1 MRGLPAVLVASVSIA
16 LYYNITFFGKALVA
30 LPSLP
35 VASGCLLYY
44 LSAFNTTSPIAQVA
58 LWMLSFGLVGAF
70 WWYLLNLALQ
80 RFCRGVAQEKRAW
93 AVSRVQRALW
103 VYSLPLPWLL
113 WVHAQSPEGASSE
126 ALIGAILVRDR
137 LYWNS
142 VGSENVLNA
151 LFLVLAAT
159 ESALSVWAVHRAC
172 GRPKATF
179 TSLTSAGLVLL
190 LLVCLLAQIFYAL
203 H

>member
-44 LSAFNTTSPIAQVA
+44 LSAFNTTTPIAQVA
-58 LWMLSFGLVGAF
+58 LWMLSFGLTGAF
-70 WWYLLNLALQ
+70 WWHLLNLAMQ
-80 RFCRGVAQEKRAW
+80 RFCGGVAEEKRAC
-93 AVSRVQRALW
+93 AVSRVQRSLW
-103 VYSLPLPWLL
+103 LYALPLPWLL
-113 WVHAQSPEGASSE
+113 WVHAQSPEGASID

-151 LFLVLAAT
+151 LFLLLAAA
-159 ESALSVWAVHRAC
+159 ESALSVWAVHQAC
-172 GRPKATF
+172 GRPGPT
-179 TSLTSAGLVLL
+179 TISLAGAGLALL
-190 LLVCLLAQIFYAL
+190 LLVCLLAQIFHAL
-203 H
+203 L